1 MRHGRAAHLVLDMQR
16 GDADLG
22 VALDRA
28 GDLGRTSEANVGVG
42 DERDVAG
49 DAGDHRGVVDKVVL
63 VREAAATSA
72 QSRHD

>member
-1 MRHGRAAHLVLDMQR
+1 MQR

-28 GDLGRTSEANVGVG
+28 GDLGRATEANVGVG
-42 DERDVAG
+42 DERNVAS